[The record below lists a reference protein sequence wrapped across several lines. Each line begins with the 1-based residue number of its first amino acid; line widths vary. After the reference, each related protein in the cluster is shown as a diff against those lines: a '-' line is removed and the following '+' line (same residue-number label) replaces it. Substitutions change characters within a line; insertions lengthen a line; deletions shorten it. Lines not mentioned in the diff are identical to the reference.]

1 MIYGIGTDI
10 VQISRIE
17 RALISTRGR
26 FAEKILGP
34 DELLAFQQRLALS
47 ERRGW
52 CFLASR
58 FAAKEAFSKAI
69 RLGMR
74 APMEWKSVQV
84 LNADSGQ
91 PHVIANG
98 ELLEWMQY
106 SGLTSH
112 VTISDERDYAVAFV
126 VVEKTSE

>member
-17 RALISTRGR
+17 RALESTRGR
-26 FAEKILGP
+26 FAEKILGS
-34 DELLAFQQRLALS
+34 DELVIFHQRQALASQRGV
-47 ERRGW
+47 R
-52 CFLASR
+52 FLATR

-74 APMEWKSVQV
+74 APMGWHALQV
-84 LNADSGQ
+84 LNAESGQ
-91 PHVIANG
+91 PQIVTNG
-98 ELLEWMQY
+98 KLQDWMQC
-106 SGLTSH
+106 SGLISH

-126 VVEKTSE
+126 AVENVT